1 MGLKL
6 EEKAVCA
13 QCRKDKV
20 HVDICKAKD
29 KTMRE
34 QVEVEF
40 AVCGV
45 CGKGYCSLRAD
56 PADHLCEFC
65 GDEIYNNV
73 KEDGSLDRQL
83 IWKEKK

>member
-1 MGLKL
+1 MDLNINTKT
-6 EEKAVCA
+6 VCT

-29 KTMRE
+29 KSMRE

-45 CGKGYCSLRAD
+45 CGRGYCSLRANTD
-56 PADHLCEFC
+56 DRICEFC
-65 GDEIYNNV
+65 SNDIYNNV
-73 KEDGSLDRQL
+73 NEDGTLERQL
-83 IWKEKK
+83 TWSEKK